1 MSQASGPAHPTKD
14 WCTSCSPSTMGV
26 DDPTSEVAAAQL
38 YIGLVFSLL
47 GIAVIAFMYL
57 YADRGLFYWHS
68 VG

>member
-1 MSQASGPAHPTKD
+1 
-14 WCTSCSPSTMGV
+14 MGV